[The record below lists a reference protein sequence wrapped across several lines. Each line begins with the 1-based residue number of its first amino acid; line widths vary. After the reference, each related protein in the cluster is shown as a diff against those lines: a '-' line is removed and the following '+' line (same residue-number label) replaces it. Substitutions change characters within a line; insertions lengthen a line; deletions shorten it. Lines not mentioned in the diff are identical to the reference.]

1 MRLHLWHKM
10 KAVYA
15 LNEAARKFWDGLCM
29 PMKTTVVKY
38 EKVEVEQLQ
47 HVCWKL
53 EIKIA
58 SGSKIVS

>member
-1 MRLHLWHKM
+1 MTPRLRLHLWHKM

-38 EKVEVEQLQ
+38 EK
-47 HVCWKL
+47 
-53 EIKIA
+53 
-58 SGSKIVS
+58 